1 MISAKVKL
9 ISLLTILSMTFLC
22 CSAIG
27 DTSIENSIEEEEEAS
42 IHSERVI
49 TNLVNSFKTMAQI
62 DTLNATPEDK
72 LVVQILMSAILQRIA
87 RMIQEQQMAS
97 IEHLRQDQF

>member
-1 MISAKVKL
+1 MISEKVKL
-9 ISLLTILSMTFLC
+9 ISVLTILSMTFLC

-27 DTSIENSIEEEEEAS
+27 DTSIENAIEEEEKAI
-42 IHSERVI
+42 IHSERVMSK
-49 TNLVNSFKTMAQI
+49 LVNSFKTMAQI
-62 DTLNATPEDK
+62 DTINATPEDK

-97 IEHLRQDQF
+97 IEHLRQDRY